1 MKTNAP
7 STPVKRV
14 YVSRNL
20 HEKAAARRDALAI
33 RCKSQELRIANLN
46 RQVIDLKKLVAA
58 TGALQFHPRQEPA
71 AVRRYNA
78 ARRRVEA

>member
-1 MKTNAP
+1 MKTNP
-7 STPVKRV
+7 PITKVKQV

-20 HEKAAARRDALAI
+20 HERACANRDRLAQ
-33 RCKSQELRIANLN
+33 RCKRQEGRIEHLN
-46 RQVIDLKKLVAA
+46 REVIALKELVAA